1 LAVLRG
7 RMNNIK
13 VPDNNKIEER
23 PVTGRNPM
31 SGAHVFGLPV
41 SRELESFLDDVVPN
55 NAQKRMFSM
64 FFAGRFGAS
73 VQMISEEEEEEF

>member
-1 LAVLRG
+1 
-7 RMNNIK
+7 MNNIK
-13 VPDNNKIEER
+13 VPDNNKNENK
-23 PVTGRNPM
+23 PVMGRNPM
-31 SGAHVFGLPV
+31 SCAHVFGLPV

-73 VQMISEEEEEEF
+73 VQMISEEEDEEF

>member
-1 LAVLRG
+1 
-7 RMNNIK
+7 
-13 VPDNNKIEER
+13 
-23 PVTGRNPM
+23 M

-73 VQMISEEEEEEF
+73 VQMISEEEDEVF